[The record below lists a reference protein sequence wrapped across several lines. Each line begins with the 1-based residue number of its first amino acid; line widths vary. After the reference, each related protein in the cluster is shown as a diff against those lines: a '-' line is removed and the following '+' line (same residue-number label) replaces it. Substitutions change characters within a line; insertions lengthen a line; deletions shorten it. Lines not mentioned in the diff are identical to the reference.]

1 MVNPI
6 FEWNPIYKD
15 IDDDSESIWFGKTI
29 FSNIPNTDGEV
40 LVTVGEKVDTDTFIN
55 NGVDGCFF
63 EHYDINDVKAWAHFP
78 KPYKESKVYEEM
90 FGVTYKKRGIKNG
103 R

>member
-29 FSNIPNTDGEV
+29 FSNIPNTDSEV
-40 LVTVGEKVDTDTFIN
+40 LVTVGEK
-55 NGVDGCFF
+55 
-63 EHYDINDVKAWAHFP
+63 YDMNLLKKEMERVKNE
-78 KPYKESKVYEEM
+78 Y
-90 FGVTYKKRGIKNG
+90 
-103 R
+103 